1 MYASGALPMTE
12 TRGLRLQSN
21 DTIDASGT
29 ITSPM
34 IELATRPV
42 SSMHRQPIDIPTG
55 EGSYS
60 AGVAATWPSRY
71 VHSRSPPNAPA
82 RCRDLPSHTAPSAP
96 PVSASPNAWTC
107 QQNPEASRLIE
118 IPRFKQ
124 RELNLAIVQGPG
136 HWRAAWI
143 ALWICWLTTAGLN
156 IVSTPA
162 KCTESSFS
170 TSTSRS
176 SSFSVS
182 TTHRPTPA
190 HETGNLLWC
199 RTAFAGPYQPSWFG

>member
-1 MYASGALPMTE
+1 MYASGAVPINEL
-12 TRGLRLQSN
+12 RGLRLQSN
-21 DTIDASGT
+21 DTIYASGT

-34 IELATRPV
+34 IELAPRPL
-42 SSMHRQPIDIPTG
+42 SSMHRQLIDIPIG
-55 EGSYS
+55 GRSHS

-71 VHSRSPPNAPA
+71 VHSRSPPNTPA

-96 PVSASPNAWTC
+96 PVPASLNAWTC
-107 QQNPEASRLIE
+107 QQNSEASRLVE

-124 RELNLAIVQGPG
+124 RELNLGIVQGPG
-136 HWRAAWI
+136 PWRAAWI
-143 ALWICWLTTAGLN
+143 ALWICWLTTGGLK

-162 KCTESSFS
+162 MCTESSFS

-182 TTHRPTPA
+182 TTHCPTPA
-190 HETGNLLWC
+190 RETGNLLWC
-199 RTAFAGPYQPSWFG
+199 PTAFAGRHQPS